1 MRRQNPAN
9 VLVATETL
17 TEQANQIPWPQDPL
31 MEQTKAGESLSEFKG
46 LACFKSNL
54 EMSLHYATLASPPS
68 LGGWESVCK
77 VKPEDRESENQ
88 ATDIYLDSDVHVN
101 AGYLFTDTIQHL
113 LYAEA
118 QPVKTGEN
126 GWFYSTSELGEG
138 FRECLHLH
146 LPQLS

>member
-1 MRRQNPAN
+1 MRGPNPAN

-17 TEQANQIPWPQDPL
+17 PARANQTPWPQAPFL
-31 MEQTKAGESLSEFKG
+31 EQIKAERRLPESKG
-46 LACFKSNL
+46 LTCFKSNL
-54 EMSLHYATLASPPS
+54 EMSLLHATLASPPS

-88 ATDIYLDSDVHVN
+88 AADIYLDSDVHVN
-101 AGYLFTDTIQHL
+101 AGYLLTDTIQHL

-118 QPVKTGEN
+118 QSTQVDEN
-126 GWFYSTSELGEG
+126 GLKTASELGED
-138 FRECLHLH
+138 FLESLHLQ